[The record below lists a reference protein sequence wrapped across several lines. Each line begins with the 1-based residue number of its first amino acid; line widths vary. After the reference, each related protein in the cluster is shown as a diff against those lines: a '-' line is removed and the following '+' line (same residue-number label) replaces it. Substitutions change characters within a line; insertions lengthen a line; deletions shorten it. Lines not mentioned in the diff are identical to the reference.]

1 MKNPAALRPRP
12 RFHGLPVVH
21 GWHTSRNTRSLYG
34 TREMQEETVDELI
47 VRAANLIGCGA
58 PEADVLEMLVVE
70 TRDEG
75 LAFLLLRAG
84 ELLAK
89 D

>member
-1 MKNPAALRPRP
+1 
-12 RFHGLPVVH
+12 
-21 GWHTSRNTRSLYG
+21 
-34 TREMQEETVDELI
+34 MQEETVDELI